1 MTSLVVLKP
10 RHGETTSTQL
20 PIRIG
25 TFEAA
30 AISMGVEARAHKRPM
45 THDLLNNVIRDLGA
59 TLTSVVINRVSGT
72 TFYAQLRLVTAA
84 GETISVDAR
93 PSDAIAL
100 AVRSHKP
107 IFADEKVLETATSTP
122 WNATNANARPRRS
135 MTSWRTSS
143 PTTSHNTRDAER
155 LPLRQSESSFHE
167 KGYSHLNKRGT
178 PLVKNRGKSS
188 HNGQGLPRFSAKG
201 VPLLFKW
208 EYPFS

>member
-1 MTSLVVLKP
+1 MASVRMDIQSIVVGGGPVTSLVVLKP

-84 GETISVDAR
+84 GEAISVDAR

-107 IFADEKVLETATSTP
+107 IFADEKVLETATMP
-122 WNATNANARPRRS
+122 DFDAVE
-135 MTSWRTSS
+135 
-143 PTTSHNTRDAER
+143 RDERQREAEA
-155 LPLRQSESSFHE
+155 FHDFVE
-167 KGYSHLNKRGT
+167 NLK
-178 PLVKNRGKSS
+178 PDD
-188 HNGQGLPRFSAKG
+188 FA
-201 VPLLFKW
+201 
-208 EYPFS
+208 